1 MTGHRPELSTTG
13 GTSDARFIKNLARLS
28 SSASSAR
35 QCTRWIEH
43 VSVADVERLTDI
55 YEAVIDSF
63 FAPGN
68 VTHESMSGK
77 V

>member
-1 MTGHRPELSTTG
+1 MHKV
-13 GTSDARFIKNLARLS
+13 D
-28 SSASSAR
+28 
-35 QCTRWIEH
+35 EH
-43 VSVADVERLTDI
+43 VGVADMERLTDI

-68 VTHESMSGK
+68 VTHKSMSGK